1 MDLLLVLVHFADRA
15 DAHPSGFSVRGGQM
29 SPEEAFVGPR
39 FVLLCEAE
47 PLQSQSVGCG
57 DALGCITLRSVHLE
71 MALLSSVTFFPGYV
85 TEFSW
90 CGVAKLVLVTRVTV
104 LWKTML

>member
-47 PLQSQSVGCG
+47 PLQSQSVGFDSKISASRNG
-57 DALGCITLRSVHLE
+57 TSLQRDI
-71 MALLSSVTFFPGYV
+71 FP
-85 TEFSW
+85 
-90 CGVAKLVLVTRVTV
+90 RVCD
-104 LWKTML
+104 